1 MMYAHGVCC
10 TFHEFTMLLSKQCSN
25 SSTDALVTM
34 RSYCPR
40 RMLDALP
47 VQSQGYKG
55 LCQNNGESGRMSA
68 SQTPHFLV
76 LQPE

>member
-1 MMYAHGVCC
+1 FQPHGTVSHRPHVLGRPH
-10 TFHEFTMLLSKQCSN
+10 TSVSN
-25 SSTDALVTM
+25 SDALVTM

-55 LCQNNGESGRMSA
+55 LCQNNGESARMSA